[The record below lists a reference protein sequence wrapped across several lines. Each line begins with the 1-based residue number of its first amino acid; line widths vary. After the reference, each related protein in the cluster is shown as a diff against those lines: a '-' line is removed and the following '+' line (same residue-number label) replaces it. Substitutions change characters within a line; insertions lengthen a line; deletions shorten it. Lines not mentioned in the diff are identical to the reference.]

1 MPGLLITCDDADEWP
16 LTLKGVGFEHPR
28 RLVMYG
34 EADHDAIA
42 FVVQAVNLI
51 DGRQM
56 ETEPLAPAY
65 NGHVSR
71 LLYRVS
77 LRSGPWLLR
86 LESWWEG
93 VVATRQIGVRD
104 EEE

>member
-1 MPGLLITCDDADEWP
+1 VSGLLITCDGADEWP
-16 LTLKGVGFEHPR
+16 LALKGVGFVHPR
-28 RLVMYG
+28 RLVIYG

-42 FVVQAVNLI
+42 FVVQAVNLV

-71 LLYRVS
+71 LLYRVK
-77 LRSGPWLLR
+77 LQPGPWLLR
-86 LESWWEG
+86 LESLSEG
-93 VVATRQIGVRD
+93 VVATREIGVRD
-104 EEE
+104 EE